1 MIISVICG
9 KMRHL
14 LVLPTIWSAL
24 VKFKLFPLS
33 AAIVLSINPL
43 AALAQGTAQK
53 SQDLQE
59 VIVTGKYSV
68 AQTKTLDTATGLGL
82 TIQETPQ
89 SVSVLTFERMQDQN
103 ITSILEAVNSAV
115 GVTSEE
121 VDNVRNSFYSRGFQ
135 IDSYQIDGVPTS
147 WSLGGDS
154 GETVADTVIYERI
167 EFVRGATGLMTGVG
181 DPSASINLVRKHA
194 SSKELTGFVDVGTGS
209 WDKRTLAAD
218 VSTGLNE
225 SGSIRGRVVGR
236 YLGGE
241 SFVDYYED
249 NKSTFYGVLEGDLT
263 DTTLVRAGASYQNND
278 PTSTVW
284 GVLPG
289 FFSDGTR
296 TDWDVSKTTA
306 MDWNRW
312 ESTNT
317 NFFASINHTF
327 SNGWELL
334 ANYNKLH
341 YETEARLL
349 YVYGALD
356 KTTGAGL
363 NAQRYRSDG
372 ESKQDSFDIQ
382 LKGDFNLFNQT
393 HDFVLGALSAD
404 QAAETFT
411 QLPLGGGSCFGY
423 DCVPVENFYEWGDL
437 HEPAWSDVRTQSQD
451 IETEQRGYY
460 AATRLSATDKLKFI
474 VGGRIATWER
484 TGFDWSGNVNYGNDD
499 EFIPYA
505 GALYDLTDAH
515 RIYASYTEIFKPQ
528 NNRDAK
534 GNFLDPLVGESAEVG
549 LKSRFLDD
557 RLQTTIAYFDIQQD
571 NLAQL
576 DTTFVGTPEQM
587 YAYIGAE
594 GAQSKGFELEVVGQ
608 PIDGWNINAG
618 YSQFS
623 IEDASGNDLNTDNAT
638 KSIKLFTSYQFAGS
652 LDKLMLGGG
661 VNWQNETYSE
671 GMTPAGQPGRLTQDA
686 YALVSLMAR
695 YAITDDLSVQFNAAN
710 VTDEKYYSQVGY
722 FSSYRYGTP
731 RNYTLSLNY
740 KF

>member
-1 MIISVICG
+1 M
-9 KMRHL
+9 
-14 LVLPTIWSAL
+14 
-24 VKFKLFPLS
+24 KFKLLPLS
-33 AAIVLSINPL
+33 AAILLGFHSQL
-43 AALAQGTAQK
+43 GLAQGTAKDATSKK
-53 SQDLQE
+53 SQNETEE

-68 AQTKTLDTATGLGL
+68 SQTKTLDTATGLGL

-115 GVTSEE
+115 GVSSEE
-121 VDNVRNSFYSRGFQ
+121 VDNVRNSFYSRGFE

-167 EFVRGATGLMTGVG
+167 EFVRGATGLMTAVG
-181 DPSASINLVRKHA
+181 DPAASINLVRKHA
-194 SSKELTGFVDVGTGS
+194 NSKELTGFVDVGTGS
-209 WDKRTLAAD
+209 WDKKTFAAD
-218 VSTGLNE
+218 VATGLNE
-225 SGSIRGRVVGR
+225 SGTVRGRVVGR

-249 NKSTFYGVLEGDLT
+249 NKSTFYGVLEADLT
-263 DTTLVRAGASYQNND
+263 DATLLRVGTSYQNND

-289 FFSDGTR
+289 FFTDGTR
-296 TDWDVSKTTA
+296 PDWDVSKTTA

-317 NFFASINHTF
+317 NFFASINHSF

-334 ANYNKLH
+334 ANYNNLQ

-349 YVYGALD
+349 YVYGNVI
-356 KTTGAGL
+356 KETGGGL
-363 NAQRYRSDG
+363 LAQRYRSEG

-393 HDFVLGALSAD
+393 HDFVAGALYAD

-411 QLPLGGGSCFGY
+411 QLPLGGDSCWGY
-423 DCVPVENFYEWGDL
+423 DCVPVDNFYEWGDL
-437 HEPAWSDVRTQSQD
+437 HEPEWSAESTQSQD

-460 AATRLSATDKLKFI
+460 AATRLSASDKLKFI
-474 VGGRIATWER
+474 LGGRVATWER
-484 TGFDWSGNVNYGNDD
+484 TGFDWSGIVDYGNDN

-515 RIYASYTEIFKPQ
+515 RVYASYTEIFKPQ
-528 NNRDAK
+528 NNRDAS
-534 GNFLDPLVGESAEVG
+534 GNFLDPLVGESAEIG

-557 RLQTTIAYFDIQQD
+557 RLQTTVAYFDIQQD

-576 DTTFVGTPEQM
+576 DTDFVGTPEQM

-594 GAQSKGFELEVVGQ
+594 GAQSEGFEIEVVGQ
-608 PIDGWNINAG
+608 PVDGWNLSAG

-623 IEDASGNDLNTDNAT
+623 IEDAQGNDLNTDNAT
-638 KSIKLFTSYQFAGS
+638 KSLKLFTSYEFGGV
-652 LDKLMLGGG
+652 LENLMLGGG
-661 VNWQNETYSE
+661 VNWQNETYSK
-671 GMTPAGQPGRLTQDA
+671 GTNPIGQADRLTQDA
-686 YALVSLMAR
+686 YSLVNLMAR
-695 YAITDDLSVQFNAAN
+695 YTFTEDLSVQFNAAN

-740 KF
+740 KFN

>member
-1 MIISVICG
+1 M
-9 KMRHL
+9 K
-14 LVLPTIWSAL
+14 T
-24 VKFKLFPLS
+24 KLFPL
-33 AAIVLSINPL
+33 AAAAWFCLSPQSG
-43 AALAQGTAQK
+43 LAQDAASGTASQK
-53 SQDLQE
+53 RQQE
-59 VIVTGKYSV
+59 GSIEEMKVTGKYGV
-68 AQTKTLDTATGLGL
+68 DQTKTIDTATGLGL
-82 TIQETPQ
+82 TVQETPQ
-89 SVSVLTFERMQDQN
+89 SVSILTFERMQDQN
-103 ITSILEAVNSAV
+103 ITSILDAVNNAV
-115 GVTSEE
+115 GVSSAE

-194 SSKELTGFVDVGTGS
+194 NSTELTGFVDVATGS
-209 WDKRTLAAD
+209 WDKKSLAAD
-218 VSTGLNE
+218 VSSGLNE

-236 YLGGE
+236 YLQGD

-249 NKSTFYGVLEGDLT
+249 DKKTLYGVLEADLT
-263 DTTLVRAGASYQNND
+263 DATLLRVGASYQNNN

-296 TDWDVSKTTA
+296 PDWDVSKTTA

-317 NFFASINHTF
+317 NYFASINHLF
-327 SNGWELL
+327 ANGWELL
-334 ANYNKLH
+334 ANYNNLH

-349 YVYGALD
+349 YVSTPWDGDTGTYTYLD
-356 KTTGAGL
+356 KETGAGL
-363 NAQRYRSDG
+363 TAQRYRSDG

-393 HDFVLGALSAD
+393 HDFVVGALYAD
-404 QAAETFT
+404 QSAKTFT
-411 QLPLGGGSCFGY
+411 QLPVDADLSSGY
-423 DCVPVENFYEWGDL
+423 DQVPVDNFYEWGDL
-437 HEPAWSDVRTQSQD
+437 PEPEWEDERTQSQGS
-451 IETEQRGYY
+451 ETEQHGYY
-460 AATRLSATDKLKFI
+460 AATRLSTTDKLKFI
-474 VGGRIATWER
+474 LGGRVATWER
-484 TGFDWSGNVNYGNDD
+484 NGFDWSGIVDYGNEDQ
-499 EFIPYA
+499 FIPYA
-505 GALYDLTDAH
+505 GALYDLTDVH

-528 NNRDAK
+528 NNRDAN
-534 GNFLDPLVGESAEVG
+534 GNFLDPLIGESAEIG

-576 DTTFVGTPEQM
+576 DTSFEGTPEQLN
-587 YAYIGAE
+587 AYIAAE
-594 GAQSKGFELEVVGQ
+594 GANSKGFEIEVVGQ
-608 PIDGWNINAG
+608 PVDGWNISAG
-618 YSQFS
+618 YSKFS
-623 IEDASGNDLNTDNAT
+623 IEDANGNDLNTDIAT
-638 KSIKLFTSYQFAGS
+638 ETIKLFTSYQFGGA
-652 LDKLMLGGG
+652 LERLTLGGG
-661 VNWQNETYSE
+661 VNWQNETYS
-671 GMTPAGQPGRLTQDA
+671 AGINPIGNPDRLTQDA

-695 YAITDDLSVQFNAAN
+695 YAITDDLNVQFNAAN

-740 KF
+740 TFN

>member
-1 MIISVICG
+1 MKSQL
-9 KMRHL
+9 RSLSATL
-14 LVLPTIWSAL
+14 LLCFYP
-24 VKFKLFPLS
+24 PLS
-33 AAIVLSINPL
+33 
-43 AALAQGTAQK
+43 LAQDAASGTASQK
-53 SQDLQE
+53 SHQE
-59 VIVTGKYSV
+59 GSIEEMKVIGKYSV
-68 AQTKTLDTATGLGL
+68 DQTKTIDTATGLGL
-82 TIQETPQ
+82 TVQETPQ
-89 SVSVLTFERMQDQN
+89 SVSILTAERMQDQN
-103 ITSILEAVNSAV
+103 ITSILDAVNNAV
-115 GVTSEE
+115 GVSSAE
-121 VDNVRNSFYSRGFQ
+121 VDNVRNDFYARGFK

-194 SSKELTGFVDVGTGS
+194 HNEELTGFVDVATGS
-209 WDKRTLAAD
+209 WSKKSLAAD
-218 VSTGLNE
+218 VSSGLNE
-225 SGSIRGRVVGR
+225 SGNIRGRVVGR
-236 YLGGE
+236 YLE
-241 SFVDYYED
+241 ADSFVDYYED
-249 NKSTFYGVLEGDLT
+249 DKKTLYGVLEADLT
-263 DTTLVRAGASYQNND
+263 DATLLRVGASYQNNN

-296 TDWDVSKTTA
+296 PDWDVSKTTA

-317 NFFASINHTF
+317 NYFASINHSF
-327 SNGWELL
+327 ANGWELL
-334 ANYNKLH
+334 ANYNNLH

-349 YVYGALD
+349 YVSTPCNWATGECVYLD
-356 KTTGAGL
+356 KETGAGL
-363 NAQRYRSDG
+363 TAQRYRSDG

-393 HDFVLGALSAD
+393 HDFVVGALYAD
-404 QAAETFT
+404 QSAKTFT
-411 QLPLGGGSCFGY
+411 QLPLGGNLCGGY

-437 HEPAWSDVRTQSQD
+437 HEPEWSDVRTQSQGS
-451 IETEQRGYY
+451 ETEQHGYY

-474 VGGRIATWER
+474 VGGRVATWER
-484 TGFDWSGNVNYGNDD
+484 NGFDWSGIVDYGNKDQ
-499 EFIPYA
+499 FIPYA

-528 NNRDAK
+528 NNRDTS
-534 GNFLDPLVGESAEVG
+534 GNFLDPLVGESAEIG

-571 NLAQL
+571 NLAQKV
-576 DTTFVGTPEQM
+576 TNFTGTAEQSE
-587 YAYIGAE
+587 AFFPVA
-594 GAQSKGFELEVVGQ
+594 GAQSKGVEIEMIGQ
-608 PIDGWNINAG
+608 PIDGWNISAG
-618 YSQFS
+618 YSQFT
-623 IEDASGNDLNTDNAT
+623 IEDANGNDLKTDIAT
-638 KSIKLFTSYQFAGS
+638 KQIKLFTSYQFGGA
-652 LDKLMLGGG
+652 LERLTLGGG
-661 VNWQNETYSE
+661 VNWQNETYS
-671 GMTPAGQPGRLTQDA
+671 AGINPVGQADRLTQDA

-695 YAITDDLSVQFNAAN
+695 YAITDDLNLQFNAAN

-740 KF
+740 TFN

>member
-1 MIISVICG
+1 M
-9 KMRHL
+9 
-14 LVLPTIWSAL
+14 
-24 VKFKLFPLS
+24 KFKLFPLS
-33 AAIVLSINPL
+33 AAIVLSVNPL

-236 YLGGE
+236 YLGGD

-372 ESKQDSFDIQ
+372 
-382 LKGDFNLFNQT
+382 
-393 HDFVLGALSAD
+393 
-404 QAAETFT
+404 
-411 QLPLGGGSCFGY
+411 
-423 DCVPVENFYEWGDL
+423 
-437 HEPAWSDVRTQSQD
+437 
-451 IETEQRGYY
+451 
-460 AATRLSATDKLKFI
+460 
-474 VGGRIATWER
+474 
-484 TGFDWSGNVNYGNDD
+484 
-499 EFIPYA
+499 
-505 GALYDLTDAH
+505 
-515 RIYASYTEIFKPQ
+515 
-528 NNRDAK
+528 
-534 GNFLDPLVGESAEVG
+534 
-549 LKSRFLDD
+549 
-557 RLQTTIAYFDIQQD
+557 
-571 NLAQL
+571 
-576 DTTFVGTPEQM
+576 
-587 YAYIGAE
+587 
-594 GAQSKGFELEVVGQ
+594 
-608 PIDGWNINAG
+608 
-618 YSQFS
+618 
-623 IEDASGNDLNTDNAT
+623 
-638 KSIKLFTSYQFAGS
+638 
-652 LDKLMLGGG
+652 
-661 VNWQNETYSE
+661 
-671 GMTPAGQPGRLTQDA
+671 
-686 YALVSLMAR
+686 
-695 YAITDDLSVQFNAAN
+695 
-710 VTDEKYYSQVGY
+710 
-722 FSSYRYGTP
+722 
-731 RNYTLSLNY
+731 
-740 KF
+740 

>member
-1 MIISVICG
+1 M
-9 KMRHL
+9 
-14 LVLPTIWSAL
+14 
-24 VKFKLFPLS
+24 KFKLLPLS
-33 AAIVLSINPL
+33 AAILLGFHSQL
-43 AALAQGTAQK
+43 GMAQGTAK
-53 SQDLQE
+53 DATTKKAQDSLEE

-68 AQTKTLDTATGLGL
+68 GDTKALDTATGLGL
-82 TIQETPQ
+82 TIAETPQ

-103 ITSILEAVNSAV
+103 ITSVLEAVNNAV

-167 EFVRGATGLMTGVG
+167 EFVRGATGLMTAVG

-194 SSKELTGFVDVGTGS
+194 NSKEFTGFVDVGTGS
-209 WDKRTLAAD
+209 WEKKTVAAD
-218 VSTGLNE
+218 VATGLNE
-225 SGSIRGRVVGR
+225 SGSVRGRLVGR

-249 NKSTFYGVLEGDLT
+249 NKTTLYGVLEGDLT
-263 DTTLVRAGASYQNND
+263 DSTLVRVGASYQNND

-289 FFSDGTR
+289 FFTDGTR
-296 TDWDVSKTTA
+296 PDWDVSKTTA

-317 NFFASINHTF
+317 NFFASINHSF

-334 ANYNKLH
+334 ANYNKLN

-349 YVYGALD
+349 YVYGNVI
-356 KTTGAGL
+356 KETGGGL
-363 NAQRYRSDG
+363 LAQRYRSNG

-382 LKGDFNLFNQT
+382 LKGDFSLFNQT
-393 HDFVLGALSAD
+393 HDFVAGALYAD

-411 QLPLGGGSCFGY
+411 QVPLGGNSCWGY
-423 DCVPVENFYEWGDL
+423 DCVPVDNFYEWGDL
-437 HEPAWSDVRTQSQD
+437 HEPEWSTASTQSQD
-451 IETEQRGYY
+451 IETDQRGYY

-474 VGGRIATWER
+474 LGGRLATWER
-484 TGFDWSGNVNYGNDD
+484 NGFDWSGVVDYGDKN

-528 NNRDAK
+528 NNRDAN
-534 GNFLDPLVGESAEVG
+534 GNFIDPLVGESAEIG

-557 RLQTTIAYFDIQQD
+557 RLQTTVAYFDIQQD

-576 DTTFVGTPEQM
+576 DTSFVGTPDQM

-594 GAQSKGFELEVVGQ
+594 GAQSKGFEIEVVGQ
-608 PIDGWNINAG
+608 PIDGWNLSAG
-618 YSQFS
+618 YSQFT
-623 IEDASGNDLNTDNAT
+623 IEDAQGNDLNTDNAT
-638 KSIKLFTSYQFAGS
+638 KSIKLFTSYEFGGALQN
-652 LDKLMLGGG
+652 LMLGGG

-671 GMTPAGQPGRLTQDA
+671 GINPIDQADRLTQDA
-686 YALVSLMAR
+686 YALVNLMAR
-695 YAITDDLSVQFNAAN
+695 YTFTDNLSAQFNAAN